1 MCPFIDKA
9 YARCAAQMTFR
20 NLSHAFAHC
29 ADRYAACPVY
39 QRFIAEKCTHDQVQS
54 ASRVLAAS

>member
-1 MCPFIDKA
+1 
-9 YARCAAQMTFR
+9 MTFR